1 MLTDPDE
8 IRVLLCRLAAARSV
22 VFAFVEGH
30 PERCVTTV
38 LGVDARLHAL
48 ICDELIPPRGHAR
61 VRVGSVLRLT
71 TRLDGAELRCRCTV
85 RAIDRDG
92 AIAAYRLD
100 LPAAL
105 DHRERRRQRRLPVR
119 GLRAQLRDAQ
129 DTGADARVVD
139 LSLGGIRLAVAPP
152 HALRVE
158 QRWDC
163 HLALPRG
170 AFDAAI
176 VIVRTRASRLRGGA
190 REDDVGARFDALPAP
205 AARRLGRYLADTERA
220 QLRLRAERRA

>member
-1 MLTDPDE
+1 MLTDPDV
-8 IRVLLCRLAAARSV
+8 IRVLLGRLAAARSS

-30 PERCVTTV
+30 QERCVTSV

-48 ICDELIPPRGHAR
+48 ICDELHPPRGHAR
-61 VRVGSVLRLT
+61 VGVGSVLRLT

-100 LPAAL
+100 LPDAL
-105 DHRERRRQRRLPVR
+105 DHRERRRQHVR
-119 GLRAQLRDAQ
+119 GLRAQLRGAHDAS
-129 DTGADARVVD
+129 ADARVLD
-139 LSLGGIRLAVAPP
+139 LSLGGIRLAIAPP

-170 AFDAAI
+170 TFDAAI
-176 VIVRTRASRLRGGA
+176 VIVRTRSARARVGA
-190 REDDVGARFDALPAP
+190 REDDIGARFDTIPAP
-205 AARRLGRYLADTERA
+205 AARRLGRYLVDSEREL
-220 QLRLRAERRA
+220 LRQRAERRA

>member
-1 MLTDPDE
+1 MLTDPDA
-8 IRVLLCRLAAARSV
+8 IRVLLGRLVAARSG

-30 PERCVTTV
+30 PERCVTTL
-38 LGVDARLHAL
+38 LGVDARLRAL
-48 ICDELIPPRGHAR
+48 ICDELHPPRGHAR
-61 VRVGSVLRLT
+61 VGIGSVLRLT

-92 AIAAYRLD
+92 AVAAYLLD

-105 DHRERRRQRRLPVR
+105 DHRERRRQRRLHVR

-129 DTGADARVVD
+129 ASADAHVLD

-152 HALRVE
+152 HPLRVE

-176 VIVRTRASRLRGGA
+176 VIVRTRAPRARGGT
-190 REDDVGARFDALPAP
+190 REDDVGARFDALSVP
-205 AARRLGRYLADTERA
+205 AARRLGRYLADTEREL
-220 QLRLRAERRA
+220 LRLRAERRA